1 MDTMDLVSGE
11 GIDQAGQI
19 LELRHNGKYENRSGS
34 KLEDPE
40 ASKYQTQ
47 RLVGK
52 KLTQP
57 ASSEHGHGCTMY
69 GVLQEFTHT

>member
-1 MDTMDLVSGE
+1 MDTMDLMSGE